1 MAAQNF
7 KYVVFFALLAV
18 LLVSIYF
25 VVILQDFIITNL
37 IWIGL
42 LAVFTFIVYKYDFI
56 LQLVDYER
64 AVIYRFGKVHRV
76 GGPGWTCI
84 WPIIEK
90 YDLVDLRIKTLDVP
104 RQQVVTKD
112 GVEVT
117 IDAVVYLKVKKDSQ
131 SVVNSVIEVE
141 DYVKASQLFVISS
154 LRDVIG
160 SMMLSDVIAN
170 IEFINAQIKEN
181 LAVMSKNWGIVC
193 DSIEIKDVDIP
204 EVVLSA
210 MHEQKA
216 AVQQKL
222 ARMEKA
228 LAQKAE
234 IDAVREA
241 AASLDEKALSYY
253 YIKAIENMSNS
264 KGSKV
269 FFPSEFTK
277 LASSFADSTSPKG
290 KGSSVEQYKAL
301 LKEYVDSSVK
311 KAKLDSSSSI
321 IKKSIKKPKKKV
333 KSKKPVKKTKSKSKK
348 KKN

>member
-7 KYVVFFALLAV
+7 KYLVFFALLA
-18 LLVSIYF
+18 LLLGSIYF
-25 VVILQDFIITNL
+25 VVVFQDFLITNF

-42 LAVFTFIVYKYDFI
+42 LALFTFIVYKYDFV

-64 AVIYRFGKVHRV
+64 AVIYRFGKVHHV
-76 GGPGWTCI
+76 GGPGWTWI

-90 YDLVDLRIKTLDVP
+90 YALVDLRIKTLDVP
-104 RQQVVTKD
+104 KQHVVTKD
-112 GVEVT
+112 GVEIT
-117 IDAVVYLKVKKDSQ
+117 IDAIVYLKVKKDNQ

-141 DYVKASQLFVISS
+141 DYVKAAQLFVVSS

-170 IEFINAQIKEN
+170 IEVINAQIKEN
-181 LAVMSKNWGIVC
+181 LEVISKKWGIVC
-193 DSIEIKDVDIP
+193 DSIEIKDVEIP
-204 EVVLSA
+204 DVVLNA

-241 AASLDEKALSYY
+241 ASSLDDKALAYY
-253 YIKAIENMSNS
+253 YIKAIENMASS
-264 KGSKV
+264 KGSKI
-269 FFPSEFTK
+269 FFPSEFTQ
-277 LASSFADSTSPKG
+277 LASSFTSSTDKSK
-290 KGSSVEQYKAL
+290 KDFSNLDYYKNL
-301 LKEYVDSSVK
+301 LKNYVDSSVK
-311 KAKLDSSSSI
+311 KAKLE
-321 IKKSIKKPKKKV
+321 KSVKPKKRKV
-333 KSKKPVKKTKSKSKK
+333 KKNKSGSKKKSKK
-348 KKN
+348 KN

>member
-7 KYVVFFALLAV
+7 KYLVFFTLLAV
-18 LLVSIYF
+18 LIGSIYF
-25 VVILQDFIITNL
+25 VIVFQDFIITNL

-64 AVIYRFGKVHRV
+64 AVIYRFGKVHHV
-76 GGPGWTCI
+76 GGPGWTWI
-84 WPIIEK
+84 WPIVEK
-90 YDLVDLRIKTLDVP
+90 YALVDLRIKTLDVP
-104 RQQVVTKD
+104 KQHVVTKD

-117 IDAVVYLKVKKDSQ
+117 IDAIVYLKVKKDNQ
-131 SVVNSVIEVE
+131 SVVNSVIGVE

-170 IEFINAQIKEN
+170 IEVINAQIKEN
-181 LAVMSKNWGIVC
+181 LAGISKNWGIIC
-193 DSIEIKDVDIP
+193 DSIEIRDVEIP
-204 EVVLSA
+204 DVVLNA

-241 AASLDEKALSYY
+241 AASLDEKALAYY
-253 YIKAIENMSNS
+253 YIKAIENMANS

-269 FFPSEFTK
+269 FFPSEFTQ
-277 LASSFADSTSPKG
+277 LASSFANSTTNSG
-290 KGSSVEQYKAL
+290 KNANKVEYYKTL
-301 LKEYVDSSVK
+301 LKDYVDSSVK
-311 KAKLDSSSSI
+311 KAGLRNSHSSN
-321 IKKSIKKPKKKV
+321 KKSIKK
-333 KSKKPVKKTKSKSKK
+333 SKK
-348 KKN
+348 KD